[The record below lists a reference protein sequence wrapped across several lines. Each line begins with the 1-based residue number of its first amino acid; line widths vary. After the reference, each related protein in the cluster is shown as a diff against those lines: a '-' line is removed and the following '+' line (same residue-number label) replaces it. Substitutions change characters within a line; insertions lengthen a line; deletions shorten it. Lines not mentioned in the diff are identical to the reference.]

1 MKIPKHV
8 TDYIEKYKSGNVI
21 FNKER
26 IRLVSFLEDNILQRD
41 DLYFD
46 DQKIED
52 YIKFSEKWFFKLQDF
67 QKFIS
72 CFVFLYEKDTKTPYF
87 SEFFISMARGGGKN
101 GYISTLAA
109 FFMTPLHGIPKYN
122 MSVVANSEKQARVS
136 FREIYEM
143 IESNNLYITGERPN
157 NPFYLS
163 KVYVEGTSTK
173 SQFLF
178 DTSNEKTKDGAR
190 EGCIFFDEV
199 HAYEK
204 DTIINIK
211 RSGLGK
217 VAHPRTFYIGTDGYV
232 REGFLDRLKERADN
246 VLKGINPE
254 DRLSPFICKIDDK
267 EEIDK
272 PELWE
277 KANPMFENPK
287 SEYGAQLFKEVHQ
300 QYLGLQFNPSN
311 RPEFMT
317 KRMNMPE
324 TDTQSVVA
332 PWDDIMA
339 TNRPIPP
346 LENNECIGGLDY
358 ASLKD
363 FAAVG
368 LLFRSGDDYIWKTH
382 SFARKEF
389 LDKYKLK
396 PPIHEWEK
404 KGLLTIVDEPTIN
417 PKHII
422 DWFIEAQKNYGLQ
435 KVVADNFRMDLLRPL
450 FEDAGIEYE
459 VIKNTRAIQSLL
471 APRVEDMFAQHHLI
485 FGDNPLMRWYTQ
497 NVAVKIRKDGNK
509 EYEKKEP
516 IRRKTDGFQALIHA
530 LYRADDLKDSNLEE
544 EINLLRGLR
553 F

>member
-1 MKIPKHV
+1 MKIPKYV

-21 FNKER
+21 FNDER
-26 IRLVSFLEDNILQRD
+26 ADLVSYLEDNILHRD

-46 DQKIED
+46 NQKIED

-122 MSVVANSEKQARVS
+122 MSVVANSEKQALVS

-232 REGFLDRLKERADN
+232 REGFLDRLKDRAEN

-254 DRLSPFICKIDDK
+254 DRLFPFICKIDDK
-267 EEIDK
+267 KEIDK

>member
-254 DRLSPFICKIDDK
+254 DRLFPFICKIDDK

-272 PELWE
+272 PE
-277 KANPMFENPK
+277 
-287 SEYGAQLFKEVHQ
+287 Q
-300 QYLGLQFNPSN
+300 
-311 RPEFMT
+311 
-317 KRMNMPE
+317 
-324 TDTQSVVA
+324 
-332 PWDDIMA
+332 
-339 TNRPIPP
+339 
-346 LENNECIGGLDY
+346 
-358 ASLKD
+358 
-363 FAAVG
+363 
-368 LLFRSGDDYIWKTH
+368 
-382 SFARKEF
+382 
-389 LDKYKLK
+389 
-396 PPIHEWEK
+396 WEK

-544 EINLLRGLR
+544 EINLLRG
-553 F
+553 

>member
-1 MKIPKHV
+1 MKTPQYV
-8 TDYIEKYKSGNVI
+8 TNYIEKYRSGLINL
-21 FNKER
+21 NEHR
-26 IRLVSFLEDNILQRD
+26 IKLIDFLEENILNRD

-46 DQKIED
+46 MRKIED
-52 YIKFSEKWFFKLQDF
+52 YISFSEKWFFQLQDF

-72 CFVFLYEKDTKTPYF
+72 CFVFLYEEETLSPYF

-101 GYISTLAA
+101 GYISTLGA

-122 MSVVANSEKQARVS
+122 MSVVANSEKQAQVS
-136 FREIYEM
+136 FREIYDM
-143 IESNNLYITGERPN
+143 IESNNLERTSDRPN

-163 KVYVEGTSTK
+163 KVYVEGISTK

-254 DRLSPFICKIDDK
+254 DRLFPFICKIDDK

-272 PELWE
+272 PDLWE

-287 SEYGAQLFKEVHQ
+287 SEYGSQLFKEVHQ

-317 KRMNMPE
+317 KRI
-324 TDTQSVVA
+324 DRKSVV
-332 PWDDIMA
+332 
-339 TNRPIPP
+339 
-346 LENNECIGGLDY
+346 
-358 ASLKD
+358 
-363 FAAVG
+363 
-368 LLFRSGDDYIWKTH
+368 
-382 SFARKEF
+382 
-389 LDKYKLK
+389 
-396 PPIHEWEK
+396 
-404 KGLLTIVDEPTIN
+404 
-417 PKHII
+417 
-422 DWFIEAQKNYGLQ
+422 
-435 KVVADNFRMDLLRPL
+435 
-450 FEDAGIEYE
+450 
-459 VIKNTRAIQSLL
+459 
-471 APRVEDMFAQHHLI
+471 
-485 FGDNPLMRWYTQ
+485 
-497 NVAVKIRKDGNK
+497 
-509 EYEKKEP
+509 
-516 IRRKTDGFQALIHA
+516 
-530 LYRADDLKDSNLEE
+530 
-544 EINLLRGLR
+544 
-553 F
+553 